1 MTDLPKTDR
10 IKRYVL
16 ELEDIA
22 KHKLSDEIIIES
34 TELRE
39 YYLLRQRELIDFI
52 KDFID
57 LSLIHI

>member
-39 YYLLRQRELIDFI
+39 NYLLRQRELIDFI

-57 LSLIHI
+57 KY

>member
-1 MTDLPKTDR
+1 MTDSPKTDR

-57 LSLIHI
+57 KY

>member
-39 YYLLRQRELIDFI
+39 YYLLRQRELIEFI

-57 LSLIHI
+57 KY

>member
-52 KDFID
+52 NDFID
-57 LSLIHI
+57 KY

>member
-39 YYLLRQRELIDFI
+39 YYLLRQRELINFI

-57 LSLIHI
+57 KY

>member
-1 MTDLPKTDR
+1 MTELPKTDR

-57 LSLIHI
+57 KY

>member
-1 MTDLPKTDR
+1 MTDLPKTDK

-57 LSLIHI
+57 KY

>member
-57 LSLIHI
+57 KY

>member
-34 TELRE
+34 TAVSYTHLP
-39 YYLLRQRELIDFI
+39 LPTS
-52 KDFID
+52 D
-57 LSLIHI
+57 LV

>member
-1 MTDLPKTDR
+1 MTNLPKTDR

-57 LSLIHI
+57 KY

>member
-1 MTDLPKTDR
+1 MTDLPKKDR

-57 LSLIHI
+57 KY

>member
-52 KDFID
+52 KDFINKY
-57 LSLIHI
+57 